1 MFRKGIIEDTVR
13 KYNTIKHIYIGS
25 YFCSQY
31 FLNIDFVEHIKSFCI
46 AHNCSIVLVVPVIS
60 EKDLWKAKD
69 KIRDLVQDLPIDE
82 ITVNDFGM
90 AEYISE
96 NYSIPINFGRLFF
109 KDARDVRIADYY
121 KSELTPAFL
130 DAISVYKDLYCLN
143 GIELDPIAHSL
154 NLIGV
159 KGIQI
164 SLHEPFC
171 YLTTGN
177 ICEFASVLRPIGKK
191 FRPNLPCNNTCL
203 QVFETYEQVNH
214 MIPEKIFYRIGR
226 TIYFHT
232 ESPTIHCNQP
242 IHKIY
247 FPFEEM
253 IRLMKER
260 TVKQ

>member
-1 MFRKGIIEDTVR
+1 MFYKGIVEDIVY

-31 FLNIDFVEHIKSFCI
+31 FLNIDFIDHIKSFCI
-46 AHNCSIVLVVPVIS
+46 AHNYSIVLVIPIIS

-69 KIRDLVQDLPIDE
+69 KIRDLIQNIPINE

-90 AEYISE
+90 AEYIFE

-109 KDARDVRIADYY
+109 KDARDIRILDYY

-130 DAISVYKDLYCLN
+130 DVISIYKDLYCLN
-143 GIELDPIAHSL
+143 GIELDPIAQGL
-154 NLIGV
+154 NLIEIDGV
-159 KGIQI
+159 QI

-177 ICEFASVLRPIGKK
+177 ICKFASTSKQISKK

-214 MIPEKIFYRIGR
+214 MIPEKRFYRIGR

-232 ESPTIHCNQP
+232 ESPAIHCNQP

-247 FPFEEM
+247 FPFEE
-253 IRLMKER
+253 LMCLIKER
-260 TVKQ
+260 VMKQ